1 VLLSFPLGHPLDL
14 QFSLFEIVSLVLAVG
29 IVSYLIL
36 NGESN
41 WFEGVQL
48 LALYAMIA
56 VAIYFLP

>member
-1 VLLSFPLGHPLDL
+1 VT
-14 QFSLFEIVSLVLAVG
+14 LAVAT
-29 IVSYLIL
+29 VAYLIL

-48 LALYAMIA
+48 LALYTMIA